1 MTDADKI
8 MHPQHLGTD
17 PTDTRIRIN
26 PKIWI
31 RSPDHFW
38 FKFWRWRMFAL
49 YGCSCCFCSIF
60 NFMFLSCIVLSACH
74 STWRINVSKL
84 MVLVWFHLSWKLRND
99 RSNRFVEIFKLRNTR
114 RGKLRPVAVGGGGGV
129 GAVGRPLALR
139 GHFQPTVSK
148 SVWALTSWI
157 SSVYEIE
164 LIKSRRLAII
174 FQLWPQTNVIN
185 RYYKNRGFP

>member
-49 YGCSCCFCSIF
+49 SGCSCCFCSIF

-114 RGKLRPVAVGGGGGV
+114 RGKLRPVAVGGRGGRSRWTTPGV
-129 GAVGRPLALR
+129 KRSLSADCFKVCL
-139 GHFQPTVSK
+139 
-148 SVWALTSWI
+148 SVNILNIVRVWNRINKIEKTCHNISTLT
-157 SSVYEIE
+157 
-164 LIKSRRLAII
+164 
-174 FQLWPQTNVIN
+174 TN
-185 RYYKNRGFP
+185 